1 MAARLLLLLVVTLVF
16 AAFYGCAQ
24 ASSPAERQEHRAAAQ
39 EAARDRQPIKSVK
52 QPTTAEIAPHAPK
65 ESGDHLR
72 RTKKAGVVV
81 RAGNSAVVAR
91 AGEAVVR
98 VGGFKTAKGEGAD
111 AIAPSSEVRL
121 KIEGSPGTEFSGTCL
136 IGGKEEKVNGRVP
149 KRFIYELDGQ
159 RLDCEIRKQSS
170 NSGQMKVG
178 FSAGGQTDSVQQTS
192 TQGGSLTLRYDGHG
206 STALVSSSTSVS
218 GNQAN
223 STSQVS
229 VLQSN
234 GISGRDSQLAA
245 IQPTSRAELAPGGF
259 GGVRGPR
266 RVEHYW

>member
-1 MAARLLLLLVVTLVF
+1 MAARLLPLLVVMLVF
-16 AAFYGCAQ
+16 AALYGCAQ
-24 ASSPAERQEHRAAAQ
+24 
-39 EAARDRQPIKSVK
+39 EAAKDRQPMKRVK
-52 QPTTAEIAPHAPK
+52 EPTTAEIAPNVPE
-65 ESGDHLR
+65 ESDHLR

-91 AGEAVVR
+91 AGETVVR
-98 VGGFKTAKGEGAD
+98 VGGFKTAKGEGVD
-111 AIAPSSEVRL
+111 ASAPSGEVTL
-121 KIEGSPGTEFSGTCL
+121 NIEGSPGTKFSGTCI
-136 IGGKEEKVNGRVP
+136 IGGKEEKKVNGRVP

-159 RLDCEIRKQSS
+159 RLECEIRKQSS
-170 NSGQMKVG
+170 NSGRMKVE
-178 FSAGGQTDSVQQTS
+178 FSAGGQTNSVQQTS

-234 GISGRDSQLAA
+234 SISGRDSQ
-245 IQPTSRAELAPGGF
+245 
-259 GGVRGPR
+259 
-266 RVEHYW
+266 